1 MQIIKHGTPKSE
13 KVYTEV
19 CKSCGCEFTLA
30 YKEYEFHSDQQ
41 DGDFCS
47 VKCPEPHS
55 KETIY
60 RYTF

>member
-30 YKEYEFHSDQQ
+30 RKEYDFHADR
-41 DGDFCS
+41 DGDFWS
-47 VKCPEPHS
+47 VKCPEKHCN
-55 KETIY
+55 ETIY
-60 RYTF
+60 RYSF